1 MYQQLDAQ
9 PEGKLLHITLFFHL
23 GQTGF
28 ILSFRNILASR
39 TKMETENQC
48 GKKQDKVKLQDTDV
62 INLFSRSVPSIPV
75 TFLYGPFHRN
85 GNSDLITAEQKSSQ
99 KMGKKGW
106 EVPGRGCWL
115 LSEDFTTSATA
126 AAGDA
131 SQLHK
136 ADHYW

>member
-1 MYQQLDAQ
+1 
-9 PEGKLLHITLFFHL
+9 
-23 GQTGF
+23 
-28 ILSFRNILASR
+28 
-39 TKMETENQC
+39 METGHQC
-48 GKKQDKVKLQDTDV
+48 GKNQDKVNRQNTDV
-62 INLFSRSVPSIPV
+62 INLFSRSVPSFPV
-75 TFLYGPFHRN
+75 TFLCGPFQRD
-85 GNSDLITAEQKSSQ
+85 GNSDLITAEQRSFQ

-106 EVPGRGCWL
+106 EVPGRRCWL